1 MSILKKLEDSNVNE
15 NEIKFLNNLLLE
27 TKKLRLESMQ
37 SFDKANA
44 MLELANFIY
53 KDALQ
58 EDEKILKLK
67 KEAEELANK
76 YKEEMLLLDSLIEKL
91 NFL

>member
-27 TKKLRLESMQ
+27 TKKSRLESMQ

-44 MLELANFIY
+44 MLELANFVF

>member
-27 TKKLRLESMQ
+27 TKKSRLESMQ

-44 MLELANFIY
+44 MLELANFVF

-58 EDEKILKLK
+58 EDEKILRLK